1 MPRKPRIHYEGA
13 LYHVIVRG
21 NNRSSIFEKKENK
34 AAYLNIIKRY
44 KKKYSF
50 KLYAYCIMDN
60 HAHLLIGVD
69 KAPLSKIMQ
78 GIQQVYT
85 QNYNKDYER
94 TGHVFE
100 QRYKAIICDKDSY
113 LLNLIRYIH
122 MNPVQAGMAKGLK
135 YKWSS
140 HNKYLK
146 EKSNLIDYQF
156 PLSLFSNNK
165 KQRTKLYIAFMTEK
179 EIDEL
184 ENYSLSKEE
193 IKKHVKDDDEEKTI
207 QIDLDVI
214 INKTIDYLDLSKEML
229 KSRGR
234 NRKIS
239 TARRVIILLARNHT
253 EASGVSIS
261 EAIGVTKSL
270 VSKINN
276 DLLKTDNG
284 VYKIYNEIISEIKS
298 TFQP

>member
-21 NNRSSIFEKKENK
+21 NNRSSIFEKKANK

-44 KKKYSF
+44 KKKYNF

-60 HAHLLIGVD
+60 HAHLLIEVD
-69 KAPLSKIMQ
+69 RVPLSKIMQ

-146 EKSNLIDYQF
+146 EKSDLIDYQF

-165 KQRTKLYIAFMTEK
+165 KQRRKLYIAFMTEK

-193 IKKHVKDDDEEKTI
+193 IKKHVKDDEEEKTI

-234 NRKIS
+234 SRKIS

-253 EASGVSIS
+253 EASSVSIS

-276 DLLKTDNG
+276 DLLKTDDG
-284 VYKIYNEIISEIKS
+284 VYKIYNEIISAINS

>member
-1 MPRKPRIHYEGA
+1 MPRKTRIHYEGA

-34 AAYLNIIKRY
+34 ATYLNIIKRY

-60 HAHLLIGVD
+60 HAHLLIEVD
-69 KAPLSKIMQ
+69 KVPLSKIMQ

-146 EKSNLIDYQF
+146 EKSDLIEYQF

-165 KQRTKLYIAFMTEK
+165 NQRRKLYIAFMTEK
-179 EIDEL
+179 EIAEL

-193 IKKHVKDDDEEKTI
+193 ITKHVKDDEEEKTI

-253 EASGVSIS
+253 EASSVSIS

-276 DLLKTDNG
+276 DLLKTDDG

>member
-1 MPRKPRIHYEGA
+1 E
-13 LYHVIVRG
+13 
-21 NNRSSIFEKKENK
+21 
-34 AAYLNIIKRY
+34 YLNIIKRY
-44 KKKYSF
+44 KKKYNF

-60 HAHLLIGVD
+60 HAHLLIEVD
-69 KAPLSKIMQ
+69 KVPLSKIMQ

-85 QNYNKDYER
+85 QNYNKDYKR

-140 HNKYLK
+140 HNQYLK
-146 EKSNLIDYQF
+146 EKSDLIEYQF

-165 KQRTKLYIAFMTEK
+165 KQRRKLYIAFMTEK

-253 EASGVSIS
+253 EAAGVSIS

-276 DLLKTDNG
+276 DLLKTDDG